1 MRHMF
6 GVEMQIPKGKLPGF
20 YAQVIHK
27 IGDAVAVF
35 DRDQQLLIVESETE
49 RDKLLA
55 ILSKHDMVADE
66 FGLWLVPEEM
76 DVPLLDDYGFT
87 SVSGRRYLYDHLA
100 APFAVPDQAGA
111 DKDRWAALEQ
121 LREHLIG
128 TPLQLDGGSV
138 CFADASQTELIEGI
152 AKAFQVTVEWQSV

>member
-1 MRHMF
+1 MF
-6 GVEMQIPKGKLPGF
+6 GVEMQIPRGKLPGF

-27 IGDAVAVF
+27 IGDAVEVF
-35 DRDQQLLIVESETE
+35 DRDKQLLIVEGEAE

-55 ILSKHDMVADE
+55 ILSKHDMIDEE
-66 FGLWLVPEEM
+66 FGLWLVPEGM

-111 DKDRWAALEQ
+111 EKDRWAALEQ
-121 LREHLIG
+121 MREHLIG
-128 TPLQLDGGSV
+128 CPEKLDGGSV
-138 CFADASQTELIEGI
+138 CFADASQRELIERI
-152 AKAFQVTVEWQSV
+152 AKAFQVSVEWHSA